1 MSDLDLGNDYEE
13 LLEKEGEELKNY
25 KIYDTY
31 NAKEGKLK
39 SLKVLKKEQSEEDE
53 DEYDVEFF
61 LKQIEKEG
69 NILKQFNSEN
79 IIKLTNVINNNRFY
93 ILEIENF
100 DMNLNNYLNSN
111 PFFENGDISIFKKI
125 ILTLVHAL
133 KDLKGKG
140 IIHRNIK
147 PENIYKLES
156 EDDSVEDF
164 KIRLANFDCAIYAKD
179 VENSKQMGTFLYLAP
194 EIINNSKY
202 DEKSDYWSL
211 GVTLFKLYFGNSPFG
226 QDANKNKIHDIINGN
241 EEFIYKKSYIPTLD
255 VLFKRLLCINPDERM
270 TLEELCDFVENE
282 NFLKEN
288 QIYDN
293 SKYPKYKYTKIYEE
307 IKKEKQIE
315 YDNEILESY
324 QVNKEIISSFP
335 LYFKRINYNGNI
347 EMNNEIFKEEP
358 KFNNILYFD
367 EINDDKYKD
376 NIYSDCE
383 YFEENTPGS
392 FIFCS
397 NKEDLD
403 VVKNEILEEFN
414 KNRKYIFN
422 LITTGS
428 SWENHICKF
437 LDENSNFKT
446 IIKNV
451 CIYCHN
457 IKKYNNLPKKYNII
471 KAVWCTRDPV
481 VNFIKKSSSE
491 NIIPFPLVKL
501 VTYENYK
508 KKYNTL
514 HLIISLFYG
523 ENNEKTF
530 EENYEKM
537 EKLIDKEKECGKLK
551 KSKKI
556 LKESFKK
563 FKINQDKDEIK
574 NMKLIIREYT
584 EETFYG
590 DFNKWQMSLNVKYY
604 LTTAYFLSRLIYSL
618 NQYGSQYYYK
628 KGIVYRGITTK
639 LYNILPY
646 KRALKRVIF
655 FPALTSTSIEEKIG
669 RRWAKREEYENK
681 DKNNNNNKKDFS
693 VLFYIKNESKKDWI
707 SNGVDVHDIA
717 RYKNEKEVLFQAFS
731 FFYVEKVEI
740 NIKEKKA
747 DIHLKTVGKKCI
759 LEEGIKLGKEIEY
772 NPKENIME
780 IID

>member
-164 KIRLANFDCAIYAKD
+164 KIRLANFDCAINVKD

-428 SWENHICKF
+428 SWENHICNF
-437 LDENSNFKT
+437 LDENSNFKA

-551 KSKKI
+551 KSEKI

-574 NMKLIIREYT
+574 NMKL
-584 EETFYG
+584 
-590 DFNKWQMSLNVKYY
+590 
-604 LTTAYFLSRLIYSL
+604 
-618 NQYGSQYYYK
+618 
-628 KGIVYRGITTK
+628 
-639 LYNILPY
+639 
-646 KRALKRVIF
+646 
-655 FPALTSTSIEEKIG
+655 
-669 RRWAKREEYENK
+669 
-681 DKNNNNNKKDFS
+681 
-693 VLFYIKNESKKDWI
+693 ES
-707 SNGVDVHDIA
+707 
-717 RYKNEKEVLFQAFS
+717 
-731 FFYVEKVEI
+731 
-740 NIKEKKA
+740 
-747 DIHLKTVGKKCI
+747 
-759 LEEGIKLGKEIEY
+759 
-772 NPKENIME
+772 
-780 IID
+780 

>member
-111 PFFENGDISIFKKI
+111 PFFENGDINIFKKI

-164 KIRLANFDCAIYAKD
+164 KIRLANFDCAIYVKD

-270 TLEELCDFVENE
+270 TLEELCEFVENE

-293 SKYPKYKYTKIYEE
+293 SKYPKYKYTKIYE
-307 IKKEKQIE
+307 
-315 YDNEILESY
+315 
-324 QVNKEIISSFP
+324 
-335 LYFKRINYNGNI
+335 
-347 EMNNEIFKEEP
+347 
-358 KFNNILYFD
+358 
-367 EINDDKYKD
+367 
-376 NIYSDCE
+376 
-383 YFEENTPGS
+383 
-392 FIFCS
+392 
-397 NKEDLD
+397 
-403 VVKNEILEEFN
+403 
-414 KNRKYIFN
+414 
-422 LITTGS
+422 
-428 SWENHICKF
+428 
-437 LDENSNFKT
+437 
-446 IIKNV
+446 
-451 CIYCHN
+451 
-457 IKKYNNLPKKYNII
+457 
-471 KAVWCTRDPV
+471 
-481 VNFIKKSSSE
+481 
-491 NIIPFPLVKL
+491 
-501 VTYENYK
+501 
-508 KKYNTL
+508 
-514 HLIISLFYG
+514 
-523 ENNEKTF
+523 
-530 EENYEKM
+530 
-537 EKLIDKEKECGKLK
+537 
-551 KSKKI
+551 
-556 LKESFKK
+556 
-563 FKINQDKDEIK
+563 
-574 NMKLIIREYT
+574 
-584 EETFYG
+584 
-590 DFNKWQMSLNVKYY
+590 
-604 LTTAYFLSRLIYSL
+604 
-618 NQYGSQYYYK
+618 
-628 KGIVYRGITTK
+628 
-639 LYNILPY
+639 
-646 KRALKRVIF
+646 
-655 FPALTSTSIEEKIG
+655 
-669 RRWAKREEYENK
+669 
-681 DKNNNNNKKDFS
+681 
-693 VLFYIKNESKKDWI
+693 
-707 SNGVDVHDIA
+707 
-717 RYKNEKEVLFQAFS
+717 
-731 FFYVEKVEI
+731 
-740 NIKEKKA
+740 
-747 DIHLKTVGKKCI
+747 
-759 LEEGIKLGKEIEY
+759 
-772 NPKENIME
+772 
-780 IID
+780 

>member
-1 MSDLDLGNDYEE
+1 
-13 LLEKEGEELKNY
+13 
-25 KIYDTY
+25 
-31 NAKEGKLK
+31 
-39 SLKVLKKEQSEEDE
+39 
-53 DEYDVEFF
+53 
-61 LKQIEKEG
+61 
-69 NILKQFNSEN
+69 
-79 IIKLTNVINNNRFY
+79 
-93 ILEIENF
+93 
-100 DMNLNNYLNSN
+100 
-111 PFFENGDISIFKKI
+111 
-125 ILTLVHAL
+125 
-133 KDLKGKG
+133 
-140 IIHRNIK
+140 
-147 PENIYKLES
+147 
-156 EDDSVEDF
+156 
-164 KIRLANFDCAIYAKD
+164 
-179 VENSKQMGTFLYLAP
+179 MGTFLYLAP

-270 TLEELCDFVENE
+270 TLEELCEFVENE

-315 YDNEILESY
+315 YDNEIQESY

-335 LYFKRINYNGNI
+335 DYFKRINYNGNI

-437 LDENSNFKT
+437 LDKNSNFKT

-491 NIIPFPLVKL
+491 NIVPFPLVKL
-501 VTYENYK
+501 VSYENYK

-551 KSKKI
+551 KSKKV

-618 NQYGSQYYYK
+618 NQYGSQHYYK

-681 DKNNNNNKKDFS
+681 DKNNNNNNKDFS
-693 VLFYIKNESKKDWI
+693 VLFYIKNENKKDWI

-717 RYKNEKEVLFQAFS
+717 RYKHEKEVLFQAFS
-731 FFYVEKVEI
+731 FFYIEKVEI

-780 IID
+780 IIN